1 MQILGAKYRLAVVVA
16 AVVLVARLGGAWVAT
31 ADESCVFVNENG
43 TLETVRNPNRVPRAL
58 KNRLVCKDKDLEEV
72 ASPEDLDVGKDART
86 AQFSTELGPMKVRW
100 SRSIERC
107 FATPPARA
115 VGEAAAAVNRALK
128 SGRFTSDVR
137 YSRREWTLGFIDKT
151 TAISQF
157 PLALTAGR
165 HPGFMIPPNR
175 IYIVPDHISAG
186 CGNQEIADDML
197 IQVLL
202 HEMGHVVEYILL
214 GERQT
219 PPDRERAEGFA
230 VWFEQYSAEYA
241 SSLPKGQVRAYYAAL
256 ARMADGAR
264 EFSPDPQGYANAGV
278 RFQTIVDRKGVGGL
292 MSVYTAIREQLIPF
306 DAAVERAFTWD
317 RATFERQVKEFRKRT
332 L

>member
-1 MQILGAKYRLAVVVA
+1 MRTLDLHNRIKMVMVGIVLSSSLYGAPVS
-16 AVVLVARLGGAWVAT
+16 T
-31 ADESCVFVNENG
+31 AEESCVFVNEDG

-58 KNRLVCKDKDLEEV
+58 KSRLVCKDKELQEV

-128 SGRFTSDVR
+128 SGRFTSEAR

-151 TAISQF
+151 AAISQF
-157 PLALTAGR
+157 PLSLTAGR

-214 GERQT
+214 GERQA
-219 PPDRERAEGFA
+219 PADRERSEGFA
-230 VWFEQYSAEYA
+230 VWFEQHSADYA

-256 ARMADGAR
+256 ARLVDSAR
-264 EFSPDPQGYANAGV
+264 QFTPDPQGYANAGM
-278 RFQTIVDRKGVGGL
+278 RFQTIVDRKGVSGL
-292 MSVYTAIREQLIPF
+292 MSVYTAIREQHLPF
-306 DAAVERAFTWD
+306 DAAVERALGWD